1 MKKSLILLGMSLL
14 TACGVQ
20 KTELPLL
27 PAEAFQTTV
36 DGKPVA
42 LYTLHAGDITMQVT
56 NYGARVVSLWTPD
69 REDRYE
75 DIVLGYENIGRYID
89 NTGERFLGAV
99 VGPYAN
105 RIAKGR
111 FTLDGTEYTLPLNN
125 NGQTLHGGLQGVDR
139 VVWDVVSATDDKLVL
154 HYLHPD
160 GQDGFP
166 GNLDIEMTYSLTPDN
181 EFRVDYKATTDKPY
195 SIDDNLWGRAI
206 ECGVLEDPWCEPPA
220 DIWTMTCDPACAP
233 DEPTYV
239 EIEFDQGVPCALDG
253 TPMSFLDIIYA
264 MNDIAG
270 SNGFGRIDMVENR
283 LVGVKSRE
291 CYEVPGGLA
300 LIQAHKA
307 LEDLCLERGVLHHK
321 LAIEQTW
328 AEQVYNGLWFSP
340 LKEAFDAFLAHTQQC
355 VTGTV
360 KLKFFKGSCTV
371 VGRKSTYSLYDFG
384 LATYDADDAFD
395 HQAAK
400 GFIDI
405 HGLSCK
411 VWAKNRLATGAR
423 MPSYDDVDLTKT
435 AYGKTSAVVEAAEEI
450 LEDADAVTA

>member
-14 TACGVQ
+14 AACGVQ

-27 PAEAFQTTV
+27 PEEAFQTTV

-69 REDRYE
+69 REGRYE

-181 EFRVDYKATTDKPY
+181 EFRVDYKATTDKPTVANFSHHPFFNLKGEGNGTVLDNVLTINASHTTPVDSVLIPTGQIAPVEGTPFDFREPHAIGERIGADNQQLRNGGGYDHNWVIDRKTPSGIEQAATVWEPASGRTIEVLSDQPGLQVY
-195 SIDDNLWGRAI
+195 SGN
-206 ECGVLEDPWCEPPA
+206 
-220 DIWTMTCDPACAP
+220 
-233 DEPTYV
+233 
-239 EIEFDQGVPCALDG
+239 FFDG
-253 TPMSFLDIIYA
+253 TSIGKYGKPQRYRESLALETQKFPDSPNHDYFPSTVLRPGETYTQVCIYK
-264 MNDIAG
+264 
-270 SNGFGRIDMVENR
+270 F
-283 LVGVKSRE
+283 GVK
-291 CYEVPGGLA
+291 
-300 LIQAHKA
+300 
-307 LEDLCLERGVLHHK
+307 
-321 LAIEQTW
+321 
-328 AEQVYNGLWFSP
+328 
-340 LKEAFDAFLAHTQQC
+340 
-355 VTGTV
+355 
-360 KLKFFKGSCTV
+360 
-371 VGRKSTYSLYDFG
+371 
-384 LATYDADDAFD
+384 
-395 HQAAK
+395 
-400 GFIDI
+400 
-405 HGLSCK
+405 
-411 VWAKNRLATGAR
+411 
-423 MPSYDDVDLTKT
+423 
-435 AYGKTSAVVEAAEEI
+435 
-450 LEDADAVTA
+450 

>member
-14 TACGVQ
+14 AACGVQ

-27 PAEAFQTTV
+27 PEEAFQTTV

-69 REDRYE
+69 REGRYE

-181 EFRVDYKATTDKPY
+181 EFRVDYKATTDKPTVANF
-195 SIDDNLWGRAI
+195 SHHPFFNLKGEGNGTVLDN
-206 ECGVLEDPWCEPPA
+206 VLTINASHTTPVDSVLIPTGQ
-220 DIWTMTCDPACAP
+220 IAP
-233 DEPTYV
+233 V
-239 EIEFDQGVPCALDG
+239 EG
-253 TPMSFLDIIYA
+253 TPFDFREPHAIGERIGADNQQLR
-264 MNDIAG
+264 
-270 SNGFGRIDMVENR
+270 NGGGYDHNWVIDR
-283 LVGVKSRE
+283 KTPAASSRPPRSGNPPRD
-291 CYEVPGGLA
+291 VPSR
-300 LIQAHKA
+300 
-307 LEDLCLERGVLHHK
+307 C
-321 LAIEQTW
+321 
-328 AEQVYNGLWFSP
+328 
-340 LKEAFDAFLAHTQQC
+340 
-355 VTGTV
+355 
-360 KLKFFKGSCTV
+360 
-371 VGRKSTYSLYDFG
+371 
-384 LATYDADDAFD
+384 
-395 HQAAK
+395 
-400 GFIDI
+400 
-405 HGLSCK
+405 
-411 VWAKNRLATGAR
+411 
-423 MPSYDDVDLTKT
+423 
-435 AYGKTSAVVEAAEEI
+435 
-450 LEDADAVTA
+450 